1 MDAIKGWAISIC
13 MAALAGTVVHF
24 LSPSGNT
31 QRIFKVVLSVFFITV
46 LVYPLGLLNGVADD
60 IVDSYTYPDT
70 YLDNA
75 EEIGEIV
82 LEQSINQIKIYV
94 EETARKIGIEECEI
108 SVKTDIDDNECIVI
122 TNIDVVIDQ
131 AYSSKSQQLSATLK
145 ASVDCQV
152 NVYVGGI

>member
-46 LVYPLGLLNGVADD
+46 LVYPLGLLDGVADGA
-60 IVDSYTYPDT
+60 VDGYTYPDT

-75 EEIGEIV
+75 EQIGEIV
-82 LEQSINQIKIYV
+82 LEQSVNQIKIFV
-94 EETARKIGIEECEI
+94 ENTARKIGIDDCEI
-108 SVKTDIDDNECIVI
+108 FVKTDIDDNDCIVI

-131 AYSSKSQQLSATLK
+131 AYSSKYQEFSARLDEST
-145 ASVDCQV
+145 DCQV
-152 NVYVGGI
+152 NVYVGGK